1 MTEAKGETEA
11 MVAMEA
17 TEAMVETVETL
28 VMEFLLATM
37 SWKTSLPIIARE
49 TLPNPPVG

>member
-1 MTEAKGETEA
+1 
-11 MVAMEA
+11 MVAKEA

-37 SWKTSLPIIARE
+37 SWKISPPITARE
-49 TLPNPPVG
+49 MLLNPPVG